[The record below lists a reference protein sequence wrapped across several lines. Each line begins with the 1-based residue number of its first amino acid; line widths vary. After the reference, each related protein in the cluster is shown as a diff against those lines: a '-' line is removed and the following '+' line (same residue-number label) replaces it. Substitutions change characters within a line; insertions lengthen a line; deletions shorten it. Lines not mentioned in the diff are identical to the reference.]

1 MTKSDLMQYRAIRRE
16 AVQLREQI
24 ERLEA
29 VMTAPPVQQF
39 TGMPSGGA
47 REGSRTDE
55 LVARHDE
62 LLTLYRDKLRLLTDA
77 QLAVERAIDVLDP
90 IERRLMRL
98 RYLDGL
104 RWEAV
109 CVEMSYSWRRVH
121 QIHAQALGKII
132 EAGE

>member
-47 REGSRTDE
+47 REGSRTSS
-55 LVARHDE
+55 ACSP
-62 LLTLYRDKLRLLTDA
+62 TPSSPSNAPSTSSTPPSA
-77 QLAVERAIDVLDP
+77 A
-90 IERRLMRL
+90 
-98 RYLDGL
+98 
-104 RWEAV
+104 
-109 CVEMSYSWRRVH
+109 
-121 QIHAQALGKII
+121 
-132 EAGE
+132 

>member
-16 AVQLREQI
+16 TVQLREQI

-29 VMTAPPVQQF
+29 AMTAPKVRQL

-62 LLTLYRDKLRLLTDA
+62 LLTLYRDKLCRLTDA
-77 QLAVERAIDVLDP
+77 QLAVERAIEVLDP
-90 IERRLMRL
+90 TERRLMRL

-109 CVEMSYSWRRVH
+109 CVEMSYSWRQVH
-121 QIHAQALGKII
+121 RAHAHALAQICGQ
-132 EAGE
+132 